1 MSSKVLYKAIDYLRL
16 SKDDNEKS
24 ESNSIAN
31 QRLLITDFVNRQPDI
46 KLVDEKVDDGYSGVT
61 FDRPGFQAMME
72 LVRSDKVNCIIVKDL
87 SRFGRNFVEVGK
99 YLQQIFPFLGVR
111 FIAINDNYDSLKS
124 DFQTSNLYVPIKNLF
139 NDAYSHDVSLKMRS
153 FNDYKKRNAIPTG
166 SFAVYGYRREKGSKK
181 LLVDDTAAGVVQSI
195 FSAKLFG
202 LSTRQIAQ
210 KLNGQHVPCPT
221 EHKKSL
227 GLNYKAGRRKK
238 VTLSWHDETV
248 RRILHNAV
256 YTGRLELGKTYRPNY
271 KVKRPFK
278 TEEENWTCYENA
290 HEAIISKSDYDTVQR
305 VMGHDVRRK
314 PNQSTEYML
323 FGILFCA
330 ECKQPMIRRNV
341 YNRYKQQYVYYN
353 CSSNRKDKKVCSP
366 HNIRENAVLET
377 LLPLI
382 QQHIQAVIEIDKMLR
397 YIDTLPEQK
406 GTAKTI
412 DRQIKQLE
420 DELEKNQRFK
430 RLAFEKYTE
439 KVIDQKTYIEY
450 TDIYSKKC
458 EEIEAALEKRREE
471 MKAVITNGASRNEW
485 IRLFKKNRN
494 IEALNRPLL
503 LSLVERVEVDEDK
516 NFTVQFAYQEQFDI
530 AMEYISH
537 YKMKED
543 KKNNEPEST
552 GNGESD
558 SKCAV

>member
-31 QRLLITDFVNRQPDI
+31 QRLLITDFVRRQPDI
-46 KLVDEKVDDGYSGVT
+46 RLVDEMVDDGYSGVN

-72 LVRSDKVNCIIVKDL
+72 SVRSGKVNCIIVKDL
-87 SRFGRNFVEVGK
+87 SRFGRNFVEAGK

-124 DFQTSNLYVPIKNLF
+124 DYQTSNLYVPIKNLF
-139 NDAYSHDVSLKMRS
+139 NDAYSRDVSVKMRS
-153 FNDYKKRNAIPTG
+153 FCDYKKRNAIPTG
-166 SFAVYGYRREKGSKK
+166 SFPVYGYRREKGSKK

-202 LSTRQIAQ
+202 LSTRQIAA
-210 KLNGQHVPCPT
+210 KLNEQHVLCPS

-227 GLNYKAGRRKK
+227 GLNYKTGLRKK
-238 VTLSWHDETV
+238 ARLAWSDEAV

-271 KVKRPFK
+271 KIKRPFK
-278 TEEENWTCYENA
+278 AAEENWTCYENA
-290 HEAIISKSDYDTVQR
+290 HEAIISKTEFDTVQR
-305 VMGHDVRRK
+305 LMGYDVQRG
-314 PNQSTEYML
+314 PNQTAVYML
-323 FGILFCA
+323 SGILFCA
-330 ECKQPMIRRNV
+330 DCEQPMVRRNV
-341 YNRYKQQYVYYN
+341 YDKGKQYVYYN
-353 CSSNRKDKKVCSP
+353 CSSNRKNKMECSP
-366 HNIRENAVLET
+366 HNIRENVVLEA

-382 QQHIQAVIEIDKMLR
+382 QQHISAVIEIEKMLR
-397 YIDTLPEQK
+397 CIDSLPEKK

-420 DELEKNQRFK
+420 EELEKNQRFK

-439 KVIDQKTYIEY
+439 KIIDQKTYTEY
-450 TDIYSKKC
+450 TEIYTNKC

-471 MKAVITNGASRNEW
+471 LKAVTTNGASRNEW

-494 IEALNRPLL
+494 IDALNRPLL
-503 LSLVERVEVDEDK
+503 LSLIERIEVDEDK
-516 NFTVQFAYQEQFDI
+516 SLTVQFAYQEQFDI

-543 KKNNEPEST
+543 KENNEPESA
-552 GNGESD
+552 GDNEPD
-558 SKCAV
+558 QKYVV

>member
-46 KLVDEKVDDGYSGVT
+46 KLVDEMVDDGYSGVS

-72 LVRSDKVNCIIVKDL
+72 LVRSGKVNCIIVKDL
-87 SRFGRNFVEVGK
+87 SRFGRNFVEAGK

-124 DFQTSNLYVPIKNLF
+124 DYQTSNLYVPIKNLF
-139 NDAYSHDVSLKMRS
+139 NDAYSRDVSIKMRS
-153 FNDYKKRNAIPTG
+153 FSDYKKRNAIPTG
-166 SFAVYGYRREKGSKK
+166 SFPVYGYRREKGSKK

-202 LSTRQIAQ
+202 LSTRQIAE
-210 KLNGQHVPCPT
+210 KLNEQQVLCPS

-227 GLNYKAGRRKK
+227 GLNYKTGLRKK
-238 VTLSWHDETV
+238 VTQSWSDEAV
-248 RRILHNAV
+248 RMILHNAV

-278 TEEENWTCYENA
+278 TAEENWTCYENA
-290 HEAIISKSDYDTVQR
+290 HEAIISKQEYDTVQR
-305 VMGHDVRRK
+305 IMGYDVRRG
-314 PNQSTEYML
+314 PNQKALYML
-323 FGILFCA
+323 SGILFCA
-330 ECKQPMIRRNV
+330 DCKQPMVRRSV
-341 YNRYKQQYVYYN
+341 YDRGKQYVYYN

-366 HNIRENAVLET
+366 HNIREDIVLET

-382 QQHIQAVIEIDKMLR
+382 RQHINAVIEIEKMLR

-406 GTAKTI
+406 GTAKMI

-439 KVIDQKTYIEY
+439 KIIDKKTYLEY
-450 TDIYSKKC
+450 TEIYTKKC

-485 IRLFKKNRN
+485 VRLFKKNRN

-537 YKMKED
+537 YKIKED
-543 KKNNEPEST
+543 NKNNEPEST
-552 GNGESD
+552 EDDESNQ
-558 SKCAV
+558 KCAV